1 MSKATPFF
9 KTWWNCYVPSQFD
22 IDLSTI
28 DILGCIPHSPRPSS
42 SRTCSIQNYSS
53 FSSCRQPY
61 RKSPLG
67 TIGDDQDK
75 EALLPLSVR
84 PRNENPS
91 TLVSTSDDP
100 SSEGIFDGL
109 VAQGP
114 TNDPIP
120 MAQIMV
126 VAPLASFTIPNEME
140 IEPPSTEVVV
150 DAIEVQPM
158 LPIVLAGP

>member
-1 MSKATPFF
+1 
-9 KTWWNCYVPSQFD
+9 
-22 IDLSTI
+22 
-28 DILGCIPHSPRPSS
+28 
-42 SRTCSIQNYSS
+42 
-53 FSSCRQPY
+53 
-61 RKSPLG
+61 